1 MSVALRLEGVSKSFG
16 GLRAVREVSL
26 ELREQEILGLIGPN
40 GAGKTTLMN
49 LIAGT
54 YRPTTGRILL
64 GMRDVTGRPPFAI
77 ARMGIARTF
86 QIVRVFKEMT
96 VRENVLG
103 GALFGGRRGDR
114 RAAGAR
120 AAEALEFVGLSG
132 IADRLAGEVG
142 LAEQKRVQLAR
153 ALAMRPSVLL
163 LDEAMA
169 GLNPGELQEALELV
183 RAIHRSGVTLIVI
196 EHLMK
201 VIMGLSH
208 RVVVMHHGQM
218 LAQGSPSEVVN
229 DPQVIAAY
237 FGEHYSRRRQP
248 GGGAAEGRAG
258 LPAAPGTGGDGHRAS

>member
-1 MSVALRLEGVSKSFG
+1 
-16 GLRAVREVSL
+16 
-26 ELREQEILGLIGPN
+26 
-40 GAGKTTLMN
+40 
-49 LIAGT
+49 
-54 YRPTTGRILL
+54 
-64 GMRDVTGRPPFAI
+64 
-77 ARMGIARTF
+77 
-86 QIVRVFKEMT
+86 
-96 VRENVLG
+96 
-103 GALFGGRRGDR
+103 
-114 RAAGAR
+114 
-120 AAEALEFVGLSG
+120 
-132 IADRLAGEVG
+132 

-208 RVVVMHHGQM
+208 RVVVMHHGQV
-218 LAQGSPSEVVN
+218 LAQGSPTEVVN